1 MNDGGFMAVSP
12 LDSNVVFCTGNVYTG
27 SEWDIGVSHS
37 SDGGTTWEHDT
48 ITAGSNGF
56 AIAFDPFDS
65 NRVYVGGDSAYN
77 YGYPQFLITTDL
89 GETWTASH
97 TGMTGRIWTIAAD
110 PTHAGVL
117 YSGTYQGV
125 FKSTNSGASWAAT
138 GFTHDTRALVIDPT
152 NGNTVYAGTY
162 GSGVYITT
170 DAGATWNPMNTGLNN
185 NNILSLGL
193 RSGADVTLFA
203 GTDGG
208 SVYRTA
214 LTTGIAGPSPIVH
227 RSSFTVFPD
236 PCRELATVS
245 FSSSLLSPN
254 SSLSIYDASGSLVR
268 SFKVRTSS
276 FELRTSGLAP
286 GTYFVRLNAGKETR
300 TARLTIVN

>member
-1 MNDGGFMAVSP
+1 MNDGGYMAVSP
-12 LDSNVVFCTGNVYTG
+12 FNSSIVFCTGNVYPG
-27 SEWDIGVSHS
+27 SEWNIGVSHT
-37 SDGGTTWEHDT
+37 SDDGTTWEHDT
-48 ITAGSNGF
+48 IPLGSNGF

-77 YGYPQFLITTDL
+77 YSYPQLLITTDL
-89 GETWTASH
+89 GATWTASH
-97 TGMTGRIWTIAAD
+97 TGMTGRIWTLAAD
-110 PTHAGVL
+110 PTQSGVL

-193 RSGADVTLFA
+193 RTGAEVTLFA